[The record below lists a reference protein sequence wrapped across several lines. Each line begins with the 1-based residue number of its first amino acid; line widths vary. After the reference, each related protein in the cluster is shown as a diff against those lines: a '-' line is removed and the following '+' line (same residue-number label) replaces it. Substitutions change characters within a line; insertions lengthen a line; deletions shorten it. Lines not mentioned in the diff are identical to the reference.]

1 MKSKSAMILFYQFV
15 IAVGLLMLLV
25 PAFTT
30 CLCRLMDPPIVY
42 AMRQDPDAW
51 SLQIDESLD
60 TPRDNPHEDGPEEI
74 KADLL
79 RALDRR
85 YRTRDVAH
93 SYAFAFGL
101 TFIVLGLLGIVRE
114 KRMADVHRRLIAV
127 TENRP
132 ADHKES

>member
-1 MKSKSAMILFYQFV
+1 MKSKSAMVLFYQFV
-15 IAVGLLMLLV
+15 IAVGILMLLV

-30 CLCRLMDPPIVY
+30 CLCRLTGPPIVH
-42 AMRQDPDAW
+42 AMRRQPDAW
-51 SLQIDESLD
+51 PVQIDASLD
-60 TPRDNPHEDGPEEI
+60 NPDDNPHEDGPEEI